1 MKLKQTFFRWGLPV
15 LAVVSLA
22 TAGYFIA
29 TGKPAQQTVTAIQTP
44 PVAPPGANG
53 SVAGAGVVQPSSE
66 LVAISSPVSGVMKS
80 VQVGVGDQVKRGQVL
95 FVVDDRETQ
104 ADVAARAASFA
115 VSKQNV
121 VTAEVE
127 VAEKTAALTLYEAIG
142 DKRAMVEDELT
153 KRRFAVKSSA
163 ARLAAARATSGQ
175 AQAQLDQARTA
186 LDLRTVRAPIDAA
199 VLQVKIRA
207 GEFAPAT
214 QLAEPLMTLGATG
227 PLHVKIDIDEA
238 DIGRANLKGAASI
251 TARGMANQAIQARF
265 VRVEPLVVPKRS
277 LTNSASERVDTRVLQ
292 VVYQLPDNA
301 AGFFVGQQVDAFV
314 PAAAAGTAPAASKLS
329 EASK

>member
-1 MKLKQTFFRWGLPV
+1 MKLKQTFFRWGLPL
-15 LAVVSLA
+15 LALVSLT
-22 TAGYFIA
+22 TAGYLIA
-29 TGKPAQQTVTAIQTP
+29 TSKPAQQTVAAIQTP
-44 PVAPPGANG
+44 PVAPLRANGSMG

-66 LVAISSPVSGVMKS
+66 LIAISSPVAGVMKS
-80 VQVGVGDQVKRGQVL
+80 VQVSVGDQVKRGQVL
-95 FVVDDRETQ
+95 FVVDDREAQ
-104 ADVAARAASFA
+104 ADIAARTAA
-115 VSKQNV
+115 VSVSRQNV

-127 VAEKTAALTLYEAIG
+127 VAEKTAALALYESIG

-163 ARLAAARATSGQ
+163 ARLAAARATLSQ
-175 AQAQLDQARTA
+175 TQAQLDQARTA
-186 LDLRTVRAPIDAA
+186 LELRTVRAPIDAA
-199 VLQVKIRA
+199 VLQVKIRV

-214 QLAEPLMTLGATG
+214 QLTEPLMTLGATS

-238 DIGRANLKGAASI
+238 DIGRASLSGAASI
-251 TARGMANQAIQARF
+251 TARGIASQSVQARF

-292 VVYQLPDNA
+292 LVYQLPDNV

-314 PAAAAGTAPAASKLS
+314 PAAGAAK
-329 EASK
+329 